1 VTSVRS
7 PNLPFKSL
15 VWSDRSTIAV
25 SGHDCSP
32 MIYAYDGA
40 AWRLVK
46 KLGEDDKN
54 RRSATASPSN
64 NNTAFNL
71 FRQMDSRNQPAK
83 PGGTSSGDGSL
94 KSVHQ
99 NTITEL
105 HRDPAG
111 NPLDI
116 STSGLDGR
124 LIQWNIQ
131 A

>member
-1 VTSVRS
+1 
-7 PNLPFKSL
+7 
-15 VWSDRSTIAV
+15 
-25 SGHDCSP
+25 
-32 MIYAYDGA
+32 
-40 AWRLVK
+40 

-83 PGGTSSGDGSL
+83 AVASAGDGSL

-105 HRDPAG
+105 RRDLAG
-111 NPLDI
+111 NPLEI